1 MNDEMNKMR
10 SMTNTTRSL
19 IITISAYAILMSSC
33 SVFKGEAKVEQEPE
47 ALSVEDYEQVEHT
60 KILPSSDIDEDS
72 LTFSDEIPSYED
84 NSLSDSTWV
93 ADIDKLHSDNGEN
106 AKIESVNSLWLDQVS
121 SYMFGEEYNYDDKFE
136 VIKESDSIIKLRL
149 AKLNS
154 QTPIDLDYNPVVQSF
169 IEMYVYKRASQL
181 SRMMGLAEYYYPMF
195 EQTLDKYDIP
205 LELKHLAI
213 VESALNPRARSHVG
227 AAGLWQ
233 FMYATGKMY
242 NLKVSSYVDERFD
255 PIKAT
260 DASARMMSDL
270 YKMFGDWNL
279 VLAAYNS
286 GPGNVRKAIRRSGG
300 YKNFW
305 YIRPYL
311 PRETRN
317 YVPAFIAVNYAM
329 NHALDHNIKPTKP
342 IISFLETDTL
352 VVKSTITFDQIQNE
366 IEIPK
371 EELSFLNPSYK
382 HGIIPLIEGK
392 NYMLVLPNEYMD
404 IFVSRED
411 SIYARVDSLNKAN
424 IVAMPK
430 YYEANDRIRYRV
442 RSGDNLGYI
451 AEKYGVKVSEIKRWN
466 GLKSNNIYIGQR
478 LSIYP
483 RKFNQKVSSNSSK
496 KSTSKKSSTKVKFEE
511 IKGEYSIYTVK
522 SGDNLWLIAKK
533 YPGISAQNIMSWNKI
548 SDARNIKVGMKLKI
562 AKQS

>member
-1 MNDEMNKMR
+1 
-10 SMTNTTRSL
+10 
-19 IITISAYAILMSSC
+19 MSSC

-93 ADIDKLHSDNGEN
+93 ADIDKLQSDNGEN

-195 EQTLDKYDIP
+195 EQTLDKYDMP

>member
-1 MNDEMNKMR
+1 MIK
-10 SMTNTTRSL
+10 TTTKL
-19 IITISAYAILMSSC
+19 ILSVSISTTLITSC
-33 SVFKGEAKVEQEPE
+33 SVFKGESSSDQQPN

-60 KILPSSDIDEDS
+60 KIVESNDLDEDS
-72 LTFSDEIPSYED
+72 LAIAYEIKNYQD
-84 NSLSDSTWV
+84 NSLSDSTWI
-93 ADIDKLHSDNGEN
+93 ADIDKLQGDTSEDAN
-106 AKIESVNSLWLDQVS
+106 IESVNSLWLDKVS
-121 SYMFGEEYNYDDKFE
+121 TYMFGQDYNYDSKIE
-136 VIKESDSIIKLRL
+136 VKKESDSIVKLRL

-154 QTPIDLDYNPVVQSF
+154 QTPIDLDYNPIVQSF
-169 IEMYVYKRASQL
+169 IEMYVYNRASQL

-195 EQTLDKYDIP
+195 EQTLDKYDMP

-233 FMYATGKMY
+233 FMYTTGKMY
-242 NLKVSSYVDERFD
+242 NLNVSSYVDERFD

-300 YKNFW
+300 HKNFW

-352 VVKSTITFDQIQNE
+352 VVKSTISFEQIQNE
-366 IEIPK
+366 IEISQ

-382 HGIIPLIEGK
+382 HGIIPKIEGK
-392 NYMLVLPNEYMD
+392 EYILVLPNNYMVD
-404 IFVSRED
+404 FVSNED
-411 SIYARVDSLNKAN
+411 SIYAKVDSINAAN
-424 IVAMPK
+424 VVAMPK
-430 YYEANDRIRYRV
+430 YYEANDRIRYKV

-451 AEKYGVKVSEIKRWN
+451 AEKYGVKVSEIRRWN

-478 LSIYP
+478 LTIYP
-483 RKFNQKVSSNSSK
+483 RKFNQKVSSSSSKNGSKK
-496 KSTSKKSSTKVKFEE
+496 KSTTKVAFEE

-522 SGDNLWLIAKK
+522 DGDNLWLIAKK
-533 YPGISAQNIMSWNKI
+533 YPGVSAQNIMSWNKI
-548 SDARNIKVGMKLKI
+548 SNPRNIKVGMKLKI